1 MPATRSVV
9 GFADHITTVLDID
22 ELRSMSEALFATGL
36 TQGWPL
42 SEQPGFA
49 TAGIRLGNL
58 NLEICSV
65 DRTQNKLDDR
75 LTFEPT
81 DLDTLADDLVKRDIS
96 HDPFDAVVVHGHP
109 IYTRV
114 GIPSLAT
121 ESTVLQLCHTFYP
134 TRTTGPVA
142 PENSAGI
149 KQVNAVHVGAD
160 SVHLKALRKLMAPRD
175 WQDSI
180 TFTEGPPLNVSA
192 ASQLEVQG
200 LTVSAADPAHAA
212 RELVASGMSP
222 VDKHSVRVGSL
233 TVTIES

>member
-1 MPATRSVV
+1 MNASNPVV
-9 GFADHITTVLDID
+9 HFADHITTVLDVD

-65 DRTQNKLDDR
+65 DRAQNKLKDW

-81 DLDTLADDLVKRDIS
+81 DLDSLADKLVKLGIS
-96 HDPFDAVVVHGHP
+96 HDPFDAVVVQGHP

-114 GIPSLAT
+114 GIPSLASG
-121 ESTVLQLCHTFYP
+121 STALQLCHTFYP

-149 KQVNAVHVGAD
+149 KHVTAVHVGAD
-160 SVHLKALRKLMAPRD
+160 PVHLKVLRKLMAPRE
-175 WQDSI
+175 WQDCI
-180 TFTEGPPLNVSA
+180 TFTEGPTLIVSP

-200 LTVSAADPAHAA
+200 LTVTAADPAHAA
-212 RELVASGMSP
+212 QELVASGMTR

-233 TVTIES
+233 IVTIES